1 MAKTIRE
8 MFPRE
13 QTLYTSTSVDKLIA
27 DYTEAG
33 GQVLQMREGTLGYCI
48 RLSFGR
54 FTSTSG
60 AAAIPCGSIGKSP
73 QSTRRWWMSHN
84 RTQRPGHVERPGS
97 CAFICFSVQ

>member
-33 GQVLQMREGTLGYCI
+33 GQVLQMREGTLGCGDVLLYDEAGKLYTFVI
-48 RLSFGR
+48 REVYINEWS
-54 FTSTSG
+54 SG
-60 AAAIPCGSIGKSP
+60 HTVRKYRKIPAKY
-73 QSTRRWWMSHN
+73 QAL
-84 RTQRPGHVERPGS
+84 VDV
-97 CAFICFSVQ
+97 A

>member
-33 GQVLQMREGTLGYCI
+33 GQVLQMREGTLGCGDVLLYDEAGKLYTFVI
-48 RLSFGR
+48 REVYINEWS
-54 FTSTSG
+54 SG
-60 AAAIPCGSIGKSP
+60 HTVRKYRKIPAKYQAIVDAA
-73 QSTRRWWMSHN
+73 
-84 RTQRPGHVERPGS
+84 
-97 CAFICFSVQ
+97 